1 MPNLIVIDCRETTA
15 GFTHSVYNGKNKI
28 VDVCLEAVIVNL
40 QAMEELR
47 TKPLDFV
54 KKYDVT
60 YREAFLLR
68 N

>member
-1 MPNLIVIDCRETTA
+1 MPNLVVIDCRETTA
-15 GFTHSVYNGKNKI
+15 GFVHSVFNGKSKLL
-28 VDVCLEAVIVNL
+28 DVFVAEVIVNL
-40 QAMEELR
+40 QALEELR
-47 TKPLDFV
+47 VRPMDFV